1 MNNSVVIRS
10 LRIKDILRVSK
21 MNLSLEEGDRRF
33 FHPFP
38 FQLWKLA
45 PIIAFISVSS
55 AIHKVLRRFFP
66 QAVFLALVAE
76 DTRTNIAAGFGYL
89 RLKEQ
94 LRDNEYI
101 ACLGVV
107 INKTYRGGLGMRLM
121 EELIRLASQNNVSRI
136 SLTVLSENQRA
147 IHLYRRCG
155 FNIVNE
161 VIDRRNGKSY
171 PAYEMTLVLSK
182 SDAQQMKRVE

>member
-1 MNNSVVIRS
+1 
-10 LRIKDILRVSK
+10 
-21 MNLSLEEGDRRF
+21 
-33 FHPFP
+33 
-38 FQLWKLA
+38 
-45 PIIAFISVSS
+45 
-55 AIHKVLRRFFP
+55 
-66 QAVFLALVAE
+66 
-76 DTRTNIAAGFGYL
+76 
-89 RLKEQ
+89 
-94 LRDNEYI
+94 
-101 ACLGVV
+101 
-107 INKTYRGGLGMRLM
+107 MRLM